1 MPSSVSERFLV
12 TGAFG
17 CIGTWVVRQLVAEG
31 VPVTALDIGADPHRW
46 RLVMSPAEI
55 GRVRHVRGDIADL
68 PALEAVLD
76 EDGIDRVIHL
86 AALQVPFC
94 RADPPLGARVNVL
107 GTVNV
112 FEAAKRR
119 PDRIGHVVYASS
131 IAAYDAL
138 DSGGGSVE
146 MTGLPG
152 TLYGVYKRAN
162 EGTAHL
168 YWMDEGVASI
178 GLRPHTVFGPGRDQG
193 LTSAP
198 TSAMLAAAAHLPYR
212 VPFGGR
218 SQLQYAPDVAR
229 AFIAAARTPAA
240 GATVHNLAGSSVH
253 MREVIT
259 AIAAAAPE
267 SAGRISFDEVLLPF
281 PEEVDAR
288 SLERLIGHI
297 DETPFGAAVADTV
310 ERFRALLADGVI
322 GTSGLGGDG
331 AATTPAST

>member
-1 MPSSVSERFLV
+1 MASSASEHFLV

-31 VPVTALDIGADPHRW
+31 TAVTALDIGSEPHRW
-46 RLVMSPAEI
+46 PLVMSADEI
-55 GRVRHVRGDIADL
+55 GRVHRVQGDIADL
-68 PALEAVLD
+68 AALERVLD
-76 EDGIDRVIHL
+76 EDGIDSIVHL

-119 PDRIGHVVYASS
+119 PGRIDHIVYASS

-138 DSGGGSVE
+138 DSGGGGVE
-146 MTGLPG
+146 MSGLPG

-198 TSAMLAAAAHLPYR
+198 TTAMLAAAARRPYR

-229 AFIAAARTPAA
+229 AFIAAARTQAA

-253 MREVIT
+253 MREVIA
-259 AIAAAAPE
+259 AIAAAAPD
-267 SAGRISFDEVLLPF
+267 SAGHISFDDVLLPF

-288 SLERLIGHI
+288 SLEGLIGHI
-297 DETPFGAAVADTV
+297 SETPFDTAVAETV
-310 ERFRALLADGVI
+310 ERFRSLIATGLVDIA
-322 GTSGLGGDG
+322 GLGGEAA
-331 AATTPAST
+331 AATSGSP

>member
-1 MPSSVSERFLV
+1 MASSASERFLV

-31 VPVTALDIGADPHRW
+31 ADVTALDVGADPHRFG
-46 RLVMSPAEI
+46 LVMSAADI
-55 GRVRHVRGDIADL
+55 GRVHRVCADIADL
-68 PALEAVLD
+68 PALERALD
-76 EDGIDRVIHL
+76 ERGIDRVIHL

-119 PDRIGHVVYASS
+119 RERIGHVVYASS

-138 DSGGGSVE
+138 DSGGGGLE
-146 MTGLPG
+146 MSGLPG

-168 YWMDEGVASI
+168 FFRDEGVASV

-198 TSAMLAAAAHLPYR
+198 TAAMLAAAAGRPYR
-212 VPFGGR
+212 IPFGGR

-229 AFIAAARTPAA
+229 AFIAAARAPAA
-240 GATVHNLAGSSVH
+240 GAAVHNLPGRSVH
-253 MREVIT
+253 MRDVVA

-267 SAGRISFDEVLLPF
+267 SAGQISFDDVLLPF
-281 PEEVDAR
+281 PEEADA
-288 SLERLIGHI
+288 SSFTQLVGGFE
-297 DETPFGAAVADTV
+297 ETALADAVADTIG
-310 ERFRALLADGVI
+310 RFRALLADGLL
-322 GTSGLGGDG
+322 T
-331 AATTPAST
+331 AA